1 MGKLFYSIGD
11 ICFVLEESPWHVRDA
26 LTAAGVPMIHG
37 GKAADLSHWWSGVI
51 EEPNGN
57 VLIIDGNHCTNP
69 GPDDVVVSS
78 DLLPESWRRRLEGVD
93 EDSVG
98 APVETETRQSPP
110 LVPSDSQSQP
120 SKRWTGEF
128 LEEVR
133 AYREQHGT
141 LSTAQKYGVSESL
154 IRRKLPR
161 DKPKQLG
168 YSAFTHRPK

>member
-11 ICFVLEESPWHVRDA
+11 ICFVLDESPWHVRDA

-37 GKAADLSHWWSGVI
+37 GKAADLSRWWSGVV

-93 EDSVG
+93 D
-98 APVETETRQSPP
+98 
-110 LVPSDSQSQP
+110 
-120 SKRWTGEF
+120 
-128 LEEVR
+128 
-133 AYREQHGT
+133 
-141 LSTAQKYGVSESL
+141 VSETKKCVGTGASAMEEAL
-154 IRRKLPR
+154 AALERNQGNKSHAAKELGIHTKTLRRR
-161 DKPKQLG
+161 LG
-168 YSAFTHRPK
+168 IDGTVKKGSSSPGGANNPFNLGKRQAR